1 MNSCGREGRP
11 DMYGLGIR
19 LGIYFQWFGEILVEF
34 FDDTDV
40 SDIRLLGLLLSGAI
54 VLALLV
60 EIVNHNVQAADIYIM
75 LQLAGGSYIF
85 LIPIYIW
92 KTLTCCDRKWDPL
105 KWTREPHVPVYGVST
120 MMVMVIISSLQLWL
134 FSTYIPSRGHQCE
147 YYGFFFTKVKL
158 SNVGFIV
165 VNIILH
171 IIVILVC
178 VGIVLSYT
186 GFWKTQFR
194 IRRHRRRKKHR
205 TRQPEQDTQERIAR
219 RERARQ
225 EQKDLLRTMR
235 SISNLVVYG
244 LHITAIELTIKWNQ
258 FDNVD
263 GVNTSGQTIPLL
275 VSLGILI
282 RLIVSHYAVQGDG
295 TSTSGAGSRPRP
307 GGSGGGGSNRQD
319 QAPAPAQDS
328 TPQMGDLDEFIAGIT
343 LDNVSEYFA
352 HGSEAYWYARTAIQ
366 RREAAEE
373 AAARAR
379 LAARGVFPRP
389 ARIYSRGVEIV
400 QEV

>member
-19 LGIYFQWFGEILVEF
+19 LGIYFQWFGEIIVEF

-40 SDIRLLGLLLSGAI
+40 SDIRLLGLLLSGAV

-60 EIVNHNVQAADIYIM
+60 EIVNHNLQAADIYIM

-147 YYGFFFTKVKL
+147 YYGFFFTKTKL
-158 SNVGFIV
+158 NNVGFIV

-205 TRQPEQDTQERIAR
+205 TRQ
-219 RERARQ
+219 
-225 EQKDLLRTMR
+225 
-235 SISNLVVYG
+235 S
-244 LHITAIELTIKWNQ
+244 
-258 FDNVD
+258 
-263 GVNTSGQTIPLL
+263 
-275 VSLGILI
+275 VSLPSQCPYEC
-282 RLIVSHYAVQGDG
+282 VS
-295 TSTSGAGSRPRP
+295 SGVSDRKASDQSRIPKNASQ
-307 GGSGGGGSNRQD
+307 GGSVRDRSRKISC
-319 QAPAPAQDS
+319 AQC
-328 TPQMGDLDEFIAGIT
+328 G
-343 LDNVSEYFA
+343 
-352 HGSEAYWYARTAIQ
+352 AYPTWLCTDFTS
-366 RREAAEE
+366 
-373 AAARAR
+373 
-379 LAARGVFPRP
+379 LPLN
-389 ARIYSRGVEIV
+389 
-400 QEV
+400 

>member
-19 LGIYFQWFGEILVEF
+19 LGIYFQWFGEIIVEF

-40 SDIRLLGLLLSGAI
+40 SDIRLLGLLLSGAV

-105 KWTREPHVPVYGVST
+105 KWTREIHVPVYGVST
-120 MMVMVIISSLQLWL
+120 MIVMVIISSLQLWF
-134 FSTYIPSRGHQCE
+134 FSTYMPTRGHQCE

-158 SNVGFIV
+158 DNVGFIV
-165 VNIILH
+165 
-171 IIVILVC
+171 
-178 VGIVLSYT
+178 
-186 GFWKTQFR
+186 
-194 IRRHRRRKKHR
+194 
-205 TRQPEQDTQERIAR
+205 
-219 RERARQ
+219 

-258 FDNVD
+258 FDNVG

-282 RLIVSHYAVQGDG
+282 R
-295 TSTSGAGSRPRP
+295 
-307 GGSGGGGSNRQD
+307 
-319 QAPAPAQDS
+319 
-328 TPQMGDLDEFIAGIT
+328 
-343 LDNVSEYFA
+343 
-352 HGSEAYWYARTAIQ
+352 
-366 RREAAEE
+366 
-373 AAARAR
+373 
-379 LAARGVFPRP
+379 
-389 ARIYSRGVEIV
+389 
-400 QEV
+400 

>member
-34 FDDTDV
+34 FDDADV

-60 EIVNHNVQAADIYIM
+60 EIVNHSVQAADIYIM

-105 KWTREPHVPVYGVST
+105 KWTREIHVPVYSVST
-120 MMVMVIISSLQLWL
+120 MIVLVIVSSLQLWF
-134 FSTYIPSRGHQCE
+134 FSTYMPTRDHQCQ

-158 SNVGFIV
+158 DNVGFVV
-165 VNIILH
+165 VNIILQ

-186 GFWKTQFR
+186 GFWEKQFR

-205 TRQPEQDTQERIAR
+205 TRHLRPEQDNQERIAR

-282 RLIVSHYAVQGDG
+282 RLIASHYAVQGDG
-295 TSTSGAGSRPRP
+295 TSTSAAGSRPRP
-307 GGSGGGGSNRQD
+307 GGSGGGGTNRQA
-319 QAPAPAQDS
+319 QAQAQDS

-366 RREAAEE
+366 RREAAEQ
-373 AAARAR
+373 AAARER
-379 LAARGVFPRP
+379 LAARGVVPRP
-389 ARIYSRGVEIV
+389 ARIYSRGVTIV

>member
-19 LGIYFQWFGEILVEF
+19 LGIYLQWFGEILVEF
-34 FDDTDV
+34 FDDADV

-60 EIVNHNVQAADIYIM
+60 EIVNNNVQAADIYIV

-105 KWTREPHVPVYGVST
+105 KWTREIHVPVYSVST
-120 MMVMVIISSLQLWL
+120 MVVLVVISSLQLWF
-134 FSTYIPSRGHQCE
+134 FSTYMPTRGHQCE

-158 SNVGFIV
+158 DNVGFIV

-186 GFWKTQFR
+186 GFWERRFR

-205 TRQPEQDTQERIAR
+205 TRQPEQDNQERIAR

-244 LHITAIELTIKWNQ
+244 LHITTIELTIKWNQ

-282 RLIVSHYAVQGDG
+282 RLIASHYAVHGDG
-295 TSTSGAGSRPRP
+295 TSTSAAGSRPRP
-307 GGSGGGGSNRQD
+307 GGSGGSGSNG
-319 QAPAPAQDS
+319 QAQAQAQDS

-343 LDNVSEYFA
+343 MDNVSEYFA

-366 RREAAEE
+366 RREAAEQ
-373 AAARAR
+373 AAARER
-379 LAARGVFPRP
+379 LAARGVVPRP
-389 ARIYSRGVEIV
+389 ARIYSRGMTIV

>member
-1 MNSCGREGRP
+1 
-11 DMYGLGIR
+11 
-19 LGIYFQWFGEILVEF
+19 
-34 FDDTDV
+34 
-40 SDIRLLGLLLSGAI
+40 
-54 VLALLV
+54 
-60 EIVNHNVQAADIYIM
+60 
-75 LQLAGGSYIF
+75 
-85 LIPIYIW
+85 
-92 KTLTCCDRKWDPL
+92 
-105 KWTREPHVPVYGVST
+105 
-120 MMVMVIISSLQLWL
+120 
-134 FSTYIPSRGHQCE
+134 
-147 YYGFFFTKVKL
+147 
-158 SNVGFIV
+158 
-165 VNIILH
+165 
-171 IIVILVC
+171 
-178 VGIVLSYT
+178 
-186 GFWKTQFR
+186 
-194 IRRHRRRKKHR
+194 
-205 TRQPEQDTQERIAR
+205 
-219 RERARQ
+219 
-225 EQKDLLRTMR
+225 MR

-319 QAPAPAQDS
+319 QAPAPALDS

>member
-1 MNSCGREGRP
+1 MISCGREGRP

-34 FDDTDV
+34 FDEADV
-40 SDIRLLGLLLSGAI
+40 SDIRLLGLLFSGAI

-85 LIPIYIW
+85 LIPLYIW
-92 KTLTCCDRKWDPL
+92 RALTCCDRKWDPL
-105 KWTREPHVPVYGVST
+105 KWTREIHVPVYIVST
-120 MMVMVIISSLQLWL
+120 MMVMVIVSSLHLWL
-134 FSTYIPSRGHQCE
+134 FSTYMPTKGRQCE
-147 YYGFFFTKVKL
+147 YLGFFFTKVKL
-158 SNVGFIV
+158 DNVAFIV
-165 VNIILH
+165 VNIVLH

-186 GFWKTQFR
+186 GFWERQFR
-194 IRRHRRRKKHR
+194 IRRRRRRKKHR
-205 TRQPEQDTQERIAR
+205 MRQPEQDNRERITR
-219 RERARQ
+219 RMRARQ
-225 EQKDLLRTMR
+225 ERKDLLHTMR

-263 GVNTSGQTIPLL
+263 RVNSSGQTIPLL
-275 VSLGILI
+275 ASLGILI
-282 RLIVSHYAVQGDG
+282 RLIVSHYAVQVGG

-307 GGSGGGGSNRQD
+307 VGSGGSGSNRQ
-319 QAPAPAQDS
+319 ARTQDS

-343 LDNVSEYFA
+343 MDNVSEYFA

-366 RREAAEE
+366 RREAAEQ
-373 AAARAR
+373 AAARER
-379 LAARGVFPRP
+379 LAARGVVPRP
-389 ARIYSRGVEIV
+389 ARIYSRGVTIV